1 MLPSLSF
8 VSCSAGKWLSFKL
21 KKNARWTKC
30 IKIYF
35 KSRYEHKIYFKP
47 NNVDSKQQYDL
58 LKWPRRSGNCD
69 RKIIRQPI
77 RNVIKDLAL
86 KMLRSNVKISSV

>member
-1 MLPSLSF
+1 MQDEPN
-8 VSCSAGKWLSFKL
+8 VL
-21 KKNARWTKC
+21 KYILNLD
-30 IKIYF
+30 
-35 KSRYEHKIYFKP
+35 EHKIYFKP
-47 NNVDSKQQYDL
+47 NNVDSKQKYDL

-69 RKIIRQPI
+69 IKIIRQPT